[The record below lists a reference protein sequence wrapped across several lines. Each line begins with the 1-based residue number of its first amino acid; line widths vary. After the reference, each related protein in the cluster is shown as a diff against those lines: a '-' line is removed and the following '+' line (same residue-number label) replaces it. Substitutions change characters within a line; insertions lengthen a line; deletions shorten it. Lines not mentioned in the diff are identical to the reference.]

1 MKMADQTILAR
12 RQVRLAA
19 LAALQGAN
27 LGATIECPGDWTTPP
42 DILPAIL
49 LRTPRDRK
57 ESIARSQPDFT
68 TTVTLEL
75 EARIEASSAVAAQ
88 DAIEALGYNIEQA
101 LFTSVGLIALLQQVA
116 SVDTETEISSDGRRH
131 LGGIRMTIAL
141 ELFEAFEPAPG
152 IALTSIG
159 IHADMGNPFDPTAT
173 YAGSLFPAA
182 VQPAPRTSGPDG
194 RDEGALDISL
204 PQ

>member
-1 MKMADQTILAR
+1 MAMQTILAR

-19 LAALQGAN
+19 LAALQGAS

-42 DILPAIL
+42 EVLPAIL

-57 ESIARSQPDFT
+57 DSIARTQPEFT
-68 TTVTLEL
+68 TTITLEI
-75 EARIEASSAVAAQ
+75 EARIEASSAAVAQ

-101 LFTSVGLIALLQQVA
+101 LFTNYGLIVIIQQIV
-116 SVDTETEISSDGRRH
+116 SVDTETDISSAGRQH
-131 LGGIRMTIAL
+131 LGGLRMTIGI
-141 ELFEAFEPAPG
+141 EVFEAFEPSPG
-152 IALTSIG
+152 IALTHIG
-159 IHADMGNPFDPTAT
+159 IHADMGNPFDPLGT
-173 YAGSLFPAA
+173 YMDSPFPSA

-194 RDEGALDISL
+194 RDEGALDIAL